1 VIPSRSSL
9 RLPGRLRCFDPIRS
23 SRHVI
28 SVLAASLAILMLAPG
43 RAAPALLALLVGV
56 SGALVIAR
64 RDRQRPLCTSVLL
77 RSCEVLAIHAD
88 YSIVRATLTAR
99 GGRVAFLRP
108 GWGLRRIAATGSGTR
123 HVPVVLARDSSLICW
138 QDGSVEVPLEED
150 AEILGALGIVLR
162 GDDLQVEAIYGRL
175 PDGPSHLLAVRVAS
189 NEGAVQ
195 SWNHGLMLERPWTPR
210 RRGKLASGDAA
221 TRTRTV

>member
-23 SRHVI
+23 SRHVVG
-28 SVLAASLAILMLAPG
+28 VLVASLAILMLAPG
-43 RAAPALLALLVGV
+43 RAAPALLALLVGII
-56 SGALVIAR
+56 GALVIAR

-77 RSCEVLAIHAD
+77 RSCEVLSIHAD
-88 YSIVRATLTAR
+88 YSIVRATLNAR

-123 HVPVVLARDSSLICW
+123 HVPVVLSRDSSLICW
-138 QDGSVEVPLEED
+138 QDGAVEVPLEED

-175 PDGPSHLLAVRVAS
+175 PDSPSQLLAVRVAS
-189 NEGAVQ
+189 SEGAVQ
-195 SWNHGLMLERPWTPR
+195 SWNHGLMLERPWASR
-210 RRGKLASGDAA
+210 RRVKLASGDASTQ
-221 TRTRTV
+221 TRVV